1 MYRKFALSIGV
12 LAAVTILAFV
22 AAPLQAQTTPAVA
35 PPTCASHV
43 NALWGSGSEPGSR
56 VVRAVQTPFTSGT
69 ALYTRWC
76 GPATARVHL
85 DGTSFLIRGGHCI
98 GKPTAYFVRVGL
110 IANPPARP
118 AKWVGLFIRDSRAAH
133 AGAFRLAE
141 TATSFVYASIQLGG
155 PALQIA
161 GGTTT
166 IGTSMRDGTF
176 ALRLQDATHVT
187 GSWRCD

>member
-1 MYRKFALSIGV
+1 MYRKAIGV
-12 LAAVTILAFV
+12 FAAVAVLAFV

-35 PPTCASHV
+35 PPTCATPV
-43 NALWGSGSEPGSR
+43 NPLWGIGRESGSR
-56 VVRAVQTPFTSGT
+56 VIRAVQIPGPSGT

-85 DGTSFLIRGGHCI
+85 DGASFLLRSGHCI
-98 GKPTAYFVRVGL
+98 GKPTSFYVRVGL

-133 AGAFRLAE
+133 AGTFRLAD
-141 TATSFVYASIQLGG
+141 TDTSFVYATVQLGG

-161 GGTTT
+161 GGTIT
-166 IGTSMRDGTF
+166 IGRSMRDGTF
-176 ALRLQDATHVT
+176 ALRLQDATRVT
-187 GSWRCD
+187 GSWNCG